1 MDSAFT
7 AAVSQFHCAASDQIV
22 TPAQV
27 QAGPD
32 CRQSLES
39 EGNMKDQNS
48 ERRKRSIKLGLLFGL
63 LVLFVYAGSM
73 YLLWA

>member
-1 MDSAFT
+1 MK
-7 AAVSQFHCAASDQIV
+7 
-22 TPAQV
+22 PAWV
-27 QAGPD
+27 LTGPD

-63 LVLFVYAGSM
+63 LVLLVYAGSM